1 MITARE
7 MAISI
12 LQQLPAGRETLD
24 QLLSDAEAR
33 INQLNRPDRGLF
45 HALVYGTLRHQSQ
58 LDQIIDQHARR
69 SSKKIDPLVRLLL
82 RIGVFQ
88 IRFMDRIP
96 ESAAVNAAVELAKRL
111 DRKWATGFVNGLL
124 RNVARDDS
132 PPPLPHREDDPVGF
146 LAASQSFP
154 PWIIR
159 RWLER
164 WDFDRTE
171 AMCRAINAVPPITMR
186 ANTLKASRDT
196 LIQSISERSGKLEP
210 CAFCPDGV
218 HAAALHRSLSQWEAF
233 QRGLFQVQGE
243 AAQLVSLLAD
253 PRPGQ
258 IVWDACAGL
267 GTKTAH
273 LAQLMHNRGFILATD
288 RHPGKLKRLNEE
300 MARLGI
306 EIVQT
311 RPMDLL
317 SNGDDLDAGPF
328 DRILLDAPCSGLGV
342 LQRNPDGKW
351 NTRIDDLRRHQ
362 LRQETLIHRAGGH
375 LKSGGILVYAVCSL
389 EPEENETIIQGFL
402 QKHPEF
408 DIFSPDP
415 AVSAIDRRLL
425 TPEGFLKTFPH
436 PHGMDGFF
444 AAALTRR

>member
-7 MAISI
+7 MAVSI

-24 QLLSDAEAR
+24 QFLADSEPR
-33 INQLNRPDRGLF
+33 INQLNRPDRALF

-58 LDQIIDQHARR
+58 LDQIIDQHVRR
-69 SSKKIDPLVRLLL
+69 SSKKIDPLVRLML

-96 ESAAVNAAVELAKRL
+96 ESAAVNATVELAKRL

-124 RNVARDDS
+124 RNVARDDT

-159 RWLER
+159 RWLKR
-164 WDFDRTE
+164 WDFGHTE
-171 AMCRAINAVPPITMR
+171 AMCRAINTIPPLTIR
-186 ANTLKASRDT
+186 ANTLKAPRDT
-196 LIQSISERSGKLEP
+196 LIQSISDHNGRLEP
-210 CAFCPDGV
+210 CAFSPDGV
-218 HAAALHRSLSQWEAF
+218 HATALHRSLGQWEAF
-233 QRGLFQVQGE
+233 QQGLFQVQGE

-267 GTKTAH
+267 GTKTGH
-273 LAQLMHNRGFILATD
+273 LAQLMHNRGAILATD
-288 RHPGKLKRLNEE
+288 RHPGKLKRLKEE

-306 EIVQT
+306 DIVQT

-317 SNGDDLDAGPF
+317 SNGNDLDAGPF

-351 NTRIDDLRRHQ
+351 NTTMDDLRRNQ
-362 LRQETLIHRAGGH
+362 LRQEALIHKAGSR
-375 LKSGGILVYAVCSL
+375 LKPGGILVYAVCSL
-389 EPEENETIIQGFL
+389 EPEENETIIHGFL

-408 DIFSPDP
+408 DIFSSDS
-415 AVSAIDRRLL
+415 AVPAIDRILL
-425 TPEGFLKTFPH
+425 TPEGFLKTLPH